1 MVTKDDKAA
10 EGQIMELI
18 SVIVPVYKV
27 EKYLER
33 CVRSIQKQTY
43 ENLEIILVDDG
54 SPDQCGALCDQYAQE
69 DGRIKV
75 LHKQNGGLS
84 DARNAGIELA
94 SGSYIVF
101 ADSDDWLDRDMI
113 DLLYRVLKRSN
124 ADIAECSYRNIYR
137 DHIME
142 ETSCSAALTE
152 GDSVAALEG
161 MLDWKYFK
169 PVAWNKLYKR
179 EVFGTIRYPKGRLH
193 EDEFTTYKYFY
204 NAKKVV
210 YVDISKYN
218 YDRTRED
225 SITGKKYREDN
236 LDACWAFRERVDFF
250 YEHNIV
256 QLQRK
261 MNDIYC
267 WYVLDSLKK
276 CYKNKIKGRK
286 VDMLLQ
292 TMKEDIHF
300 FADKSVDQ
308 HYLEEFEF
316 VISNGIEA
324 YGKQYS
330 K

>member
-1 MVTKDDKAA
+1 VVTKDDKAA

-152 GDSVAALEG
+152 GDSVTALEG

-204 NAKKVV
+204 NAEKVSV
-210 YVDISKYN
+210 CGYIQVQSTTGQGKTVLQEKNIGKTIWMRAGHFGSAWIFFM
-218 YDRTRED
+218 
-225 SITGKKYREDN
+225 SII
-236 LDACWAFRERVDFF
+236 LCSF
-250 YEHNIV
+250 
-256 QLQRK
+256 
-261 MNDIYC
+261 
-267 WYVLDSLKK
+267 S
-276 CYKNKIKGRK
+276 GR
-286 VDMLLQ
+286 
-292 TMKEDIHF
+292 
-300 FADKSVDQ
+300 
-308 HYLEEFEF
+308 
-316 VISNGIEA
+316 
-324 YGKQYS
+324 
-330 K
+330 